1 MLIMQQFGQASGL
14 KINTSKS
21 SVVPIWCSH
30 INLDD
35 ILHDFDGMR
44 ATLPMSHLGLTI
56 TIGRLWLNHLQ
67 QILDRAASK
76 MAGWQ
81 GNLMNI
87 GGRRELVKSVL
98 SSLPT
103 YFLTAIRPPQGFY
116 MELDKLRRKFLWA
129 GNLRLHGGKCKVSW
143 PRVCHPLSRGGLG
156 IHNLEAFGRSLRL
169 RWLWHQWKSPGKPWS
184 GSELPIDE
192 VDEALFAVA
201 TRVTVCNGKHA
212 LFWKSSWLNGR
223 APALIFPALYTH
235 SRRKNR
241 MVANAMENENWI
253 RDLMHDLHPT
263 LFIEYMQLWLLIDE
277 FNFNHNDTEEDDIT
291 WTRTASGKYSA
302 KSAYNMHF
310 DGSLESSFP
319 TEIWQVCPPPPSK
332 CKVFTWLMI
341 QGRIWTADRL
351 LLCQWPN
358 EYFCPLCQRNRET
371 VTHLFIECP
380 VSCRVWSQISFW
392 VSMPTLS
399 LQQWKPDALPSSW
412 FSDLSA
418 VSSRRS
424 KGMRSLIVSR
434 SFRLH

>member
-87 GGRRELVKSVL
+87 GGHRELVKSVL

-103 YFLTAIRPPQGFY
+103 YLLTAIRPPQGFY

-156 IHNLEAFGRSLRL
+156 IHNLEAFGRSLRM

-223 APALIFPALYTH
+223 APVLIFPALYTH

-319 TEIWQVCPPPPSK
+319 TDIWQVCPPPP
-332 CKVFTWLMI
+332 LQM
-341 QGRIWTADRL
+341 QG
-351 LLCQWPN
+351 
-358 EYFCPLCQRNRET
+358 F
-371 VTHLFIECP
+371 HLAHDP
-380 VSCRVWSQISFW
+380 RKNLDSRPTTT
-392 VSMPTLS
+392 VSMA
-399 LQQWKPDALPSSW
+399 K
-412 FSDLSA
+412 
-418 VSSRRS
+418 
-424 KGMRSLIVSR
+424 
-434 SFRLH
+434 